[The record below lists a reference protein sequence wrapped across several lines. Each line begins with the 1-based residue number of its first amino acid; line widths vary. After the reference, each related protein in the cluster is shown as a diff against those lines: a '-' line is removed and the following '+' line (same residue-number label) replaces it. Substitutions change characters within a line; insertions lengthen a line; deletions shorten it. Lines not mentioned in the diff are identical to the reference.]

1 MRECGTK
8 PCWRSSTTSRNSPP
22 RSRGYPT
29 KPGEG
34 GSNPSA
40 STHERHLRCHYR
52 QEQNIGVERQACHV
66 EDRSSHLPDVH
77 PGLWLDRA
85 VRLHDPLRHSVR
97 HLGGSIANV

>member
-8 PCWRSSTTSRNSPP
+8 PSWRSSTTTSWARSTGAPTSSRNSPP
-22 RSRGYPT
+22 PSRGYPT
-29 KPGEG
+29 KPGEGG

-52 QEQNIGVERQACHV
+52 QEQNIGIERQACHV
-66 EDRSSHLPDVH
+66 EDRSSHLLDVH

-85 VRLHDPLRHSVR
+85 VRL
-97 HLGGSIANV
+97 